1 MKKLALLIL
10 VLLFS
15 LSATALESD
24 QFEVYFFY
32 SKTCP
37 HCLKEKPF
45 LECLENDNPGLR
57 VYYLEIGENHDLLKE
72 FVVRHNTTT
81 AGVPRTFVGDKV
93 FIGFSDKQ
101 GPLEYNPVYKAYT
114 GYQNQLEAAILRELQ
129 FVIDNETQYVKL
141 CEPLN
146 GKLPWGVFL
155 VTIIYL
161 LTYPLFRRYITANT
175 ARKRYWTAGLIAAVL
190 MSFFIFIT
198 VTPEETIRIFAQQF
212 PFPLFV
218 FIVAL
223 ADGFNPCAFTVLI
236 ILLSLMTYTRSKRTM
251 GIIGSTFILT
261 SAVMYFIFIMVM
273 ILIGSWVFEQYGQII
288 MLSLGVIILI
298 AGIINLKDYL
308 FFKKGVSLSLSEEQ
322 QSKITQRARRI
333 VSELIT
339 AETRTAFLLALGGT
353 IVLAVFVN
361 LVELGCTAILPAV
374 YMASLIQSFG
384 KSIGAVHVLWT
395 GVYAIVYII
404 PLFVILLNF
413 IYTFRSSRVSEEQ
426 GRILKLF
433 AGLFMVLFGIL
444 MILKPE
450 LLIFG

>member
-1 MKKLALLIL
+1 
-10 VLLFS
+10 
-15 LSATALESD
+15 
-24 QFEVYFFY
+24 
-32 SKTCP
+32 
-37 HCLKEKPF
+37 
-45 LECLENDNPGLR
+45 
-57 VYYLEIGENHDLLKE
+57 
-72 FVVRHNTTT
+72 
-81 AGVPRTFVGDKV
+81 V
-93 FIGFSDKQ
+93 FIGFSDRQ
-101 GPLEYNPVYKAYT
+101 GPLEYHPVYKAYT
-114 GYQNQLEAAILRELQ
+114 GYQNQLETAIIGELN
-129 FVIDNETQYVKL
+129 FMVNNETEEPQT
-141 CEPLN
+141 CEPVN
-146 GKLPWGVFL
+146 GKLHIWMFS
-155 VTIIYL
+155 TILLYL
-161 LTYPLFRRYITANT
+161 LTYPLFRRSITAT
-175 ARKRYWTAGLIAAVL
+175 PARKRYWTAGLIAAVL
-190 MSFFIFIT
+190 MSFFVFIT
-198 VTPEETIRIFAQQF
+198 VTPEETIRSFAQQF

-218 FIVAL
+218 FIIAL

-251 GIIGSTFILT
+251 GLIGSTFILT

-273 ILIGSWVFEQYGQII
+273 IVIGSWVFEKYGQII
-288 MLSLGVIILI
+288 MLTLGVIILI

-333 VSELIT
+333 VNELIT

-353 IVLAVFVN
+353 IFLAVFVN

-384 KSIGAVHVLWT
+384 ESVGAIHLFWT
-395 GVYAIVYII
+395 AVYSLIYII